1 MAIKLKTRD
10 PKTTDLDKSDII
22 ININEGSL
30 FYKSNLGLHKL
41 EPTNIVETPSILKE
55 SITIT
60 KTSESTELEGIAQP
74 FVTDVENSTSVTL
87 KLSDFIGFKN
97 FGETE
102 PHDLYEK
109 HKVLRIEN
117 NRGYVEIGPFDETK
131 NEIGNQ
137 NSLLLV
143 GGILFRSNRDFYFG
157 HEHPSQAVKI
167 FVSGGT
173 SGGFRSIGTDLFLAP
188 RGGNLAAA
196 GMMEDH
202 GIIQLVKF
210 TANTIVHGD
219 LTVQSNTEDTTDNIG
234 IGNIQADGDITANN
248 LKEDQIIL
256 ESPNG
261 TKFKITVSNDG
272 DIETE
277 EI

>member
-1 MAIKLKTRD
+1 MQRKPRLK
-10 PKTTDLDKSDII
+10 K
-22 ININEGSL
+22 
-30 FYKSNLGLHKL
+30 
-41 EPTNIVETPSILKE
+41 
-55 SITIT
+55 
-60 KTSESTELEGIAQP
+60 
-74 FVTDVENSTSVTL
+74 STSAKQPQKAPKNATL
-87 KLSDFIGFKN
+87 R
-97 FGETE
+97 TA
-102 PHDLYEK
+102 
-109 HKVLRIEN
+109 
-117 NRGYVEIGPFDETK
+117 
-131 NEIGNQ
+131 
-137 NSLLLV
+137 
-143 GGILFRSNRDFYFG
+143 GILFRSNRDFYFG
-157 HEHPSQAVKI
+157 HEHPTQAIKI
-167 FVSGGT
+167 LVSGGT
-173 SGGFRSIGTDLFLAP
+173 NGGFRSIQNDLFLAP
-188 RGGNLAAA
+188 RGGNLASA
-196 GMMEDH
+196 GMMEDN